1 MDVHSEMVERVA
13 RAIYEAKRLI
23 EGVDSTWDEV
33 KDRASRPDG
42 YAYAKLAYDA
52 STKAARAAIEAM
64 MDLDGK
70 MWVAGRDEFVKQADR
85 FNAADRHEMASA
97 IADRAPEHIAKAMLS
112 EALSPSLKEQE
123 RT

>member
-1 MDVHSEMVERVA
+1 MDDMVNTVA
-13 RAIYEAKRLI
+13 KAIYEKRNGPGALAWAH
-23 EGVDSTWDEV
+23 VV
-33 KDRASRPDG
+33 KSH
-42 YAYAKLAYDA
+42 
-52 STKAARAAIEAM
+52 KAPYLSDARAAIEAM

-112 EALSPSLKEQE
+112 KALSPSLKEQE

>member
-1 MDVHSEMVERVA
+1 MDVPEIVERVA
-13 RAIYEAKRLI
+13 RAFCVADACDPDHQSNDPFDEGARLWTLY
-23 EGVDSTWDEV
+23 VPDA
-33 KDRASRPDG
+33 RAS
-42 YAYAKLAYDA
+42 
-52 STKAARAAIEAM
+52 IEAIM
-64 MDLDGK
+64 EMDGR

-97 IADRAPEHIAKAMLS
+97 IADRAPEHIFKAMLS